1 MPPRQFTD
9 KDRIRLVRIPLLGCM
24 SASSFLRRHWQKN
37 PLLVRGAIPGFE
49 GVVDWRGVI
58 ELAGRDDC
66 ETRLVLR
73 AGRRW
78 TVEHGPFARRYL
90 SSLPQRNWTLLVQG
104 VNLLLPAARK
114 LLSRFDFIPH
124 IRLDDLMLSYAPPG
138 GGVGPHFDSYDV
150 FLLQGSGQRLWKVGR
165 QDDLTLVDGAPLKI
179 LRRFVPQGECVL
191 GPGDMLYLP
200 PGFAHEGVALDASF
214 TYSIGFRAPSHQEL
228 VSQFLIFL
236 EERLNPSGRYQD
248 PDLETQTHPARIG
261 PAMVAQV
268 QRTLGSIRWDR
279 GDVADF
285 LGTYLTE
292 PKPHVLF
299 SAAAQP
305 ACREG
310 VPAQRAQPRAGTG
323 VACADALQRR
333 PGCSSMESRSPS
345 TPRRRGHCEHLQMHG
360 CWRAAT
366 FRNRARPRKHF
377 TAGIAAAIFCRRPAR
392 PQPEHAHG
400 G

>member
-1 MPPRQFTD
+1 MPPRQFAD
-9 KDRIRLVRIPLLGCM
+9 KDRILVVRIPLLGGM
-24 SASSFLRRHWQKN
+24 PASSFLRRHWQKN
-37 PLLVRGAIPGFE
+37 PLLVRNAIPGFE

-90 SSLPQRNWTLLVQG
+90 SSLPQRNWTLLAQG

-124 IRLDDLMLSYAPPG
+124 VRLDDLMVSYAPPG

-150 FLLQGSGQRLWKVGR
+150 FLLQGLGQRLWKIGR

-200 PGFAHEGVALDASF
+200 PGFAHDGVAVDTCF

-248 PDLETQTHPARIG
+248 PDLKTQAHPARIG

-268 QRTLGSIRWDR
+268 QRTLRSIRWDR
-279 GDVADF
+279 GDVAEF

-299 SAAAQP
+299 SPPCKPLALKAFLRSARNRGLEL
-305 ACREG
+305 AL
-310 VPAQRAQPRAGTG
+310 PAQMLYSGSRLFINGESLAIDAREARSLRAL
-323 VACADALQRR
+323 ADARLLAGGKV
-333 PGCSSMESRSPS
+333 PRSGTAAEALYRWYRSGYILPA
-345 TPRRRGHCEHLQMHG
+345 T
-360 CWRAAT
+360 RAAT
-366 FRNRARPRKHF
+366 
-377 TAGIAAAIFCRRPAR
+377 I
-392 PQPEHAHG
+392 
-400 G
+400 

>member
-1 MPPRQFTD
+1 M
-9 KDRIRLVRIPLLGCM
+9 KIPLLGGM

-37 PLLVRGAIPGFE
+37 PLLVRNAIPGFE
-49 GVVDWRGVI
+49 GVVDWRDLV

-90 SSLPQRNWTLLVQG
+90 SSLPRRNWTLLVQG
-104 VNLLLPAARK
+104 VNLVLPAARK

-124 IRLDDLMLSYAPPG
+124 IRLDDLMVSYAPPG

-165 QDDLTLVDGAPLKI
+165 QDDLMLLDDAPLKI
-179 LRRFVPQGECVL
+179 LKRFVPQGESVL

-200 PGFAHEGVALDASF
+200 PGFAHQGVAVDTCF

-236 EERLNPSGRYQD
+236 EEHLNPSGRYRD
-248 PDLETQTHPARIG
+248 PGLATQANPARIG
-261 PAMVAQV
+261 ASMVAQV

-279 GDVADF
+279 GDVVDF

-299 SAAAQP
+299 SP
-305 ACREG
+305 
-310 VPAQRAQPRAGTG
+310 P
-323 VACADALQRR
+323 
-333 PGCSSMESRSPS
+333 RSPLALKAFL
-345 TPRRRGHCEHLQMHG
+345 RGARSRGLELALPTQMLYTG
-360 CWRAAT
+360 SRLFINGESLAIDA
-366 FRNRARPRKHF
+366 RQARPLRALADTRLLSGRKVPRSGA
-377 TAGIAAAIFCRRPAR
+377 TAEVLYRWYRSGYILMATHATAI
-392 PQPEHAHG
+392 
-400 G
+400 